1 MQPQRVVYIYERTAG
16 QPVTAKYLDEHGK
29 SIHPDVVHSG
39 YLGDNYST
47 EQLAI
52 DGYTFNAVQGDVSGT
67 FGTTAKTVTYVY
79 TENTPTIPDTQG
91 TVTVHYVTKDGIKLS
106 EPTVLSGKTGTTYQT
121 VPLTFTDHE
130 LVGQPENAMGLFT
143 ADNVDVTYVYQ
154 ATDTTGTDDIIDP
167 EEPEQPTK
175 PIKPV
180 EPTTPETPNEPGTTV
195 TQPDRIKPTQPAVAV
210 KPVAT
215 VKPTLK
221 PAAAQAS
228 LVKTTSPV
236 TEHSAQL
243 PQTDEQTGKLAVIL
257 GLLLSVV
264 TFGFY
269 GKHRQS

>member
-1 MQPQRVVYIYERTAG
+1 
-16 QPVTAKYLDEHGK
+16 
-29 SIHPDVVHSG
+29 
-39 YLGDNYST
+39 
-47 EQLAI
+47 
-52 DGYTFNAVQGDVSGT
+52 
-67 FGTTAKTVTYVY
+67 
-79 TENTPTIPDTQG
+79 
-91 TVTVHYVTKDGIKLS
+91 
-106 EPTVLSGKTGTTYQT
+106 
-121 VPLTFTDHE
+121 
-130 LVGQPENAMGLFT
+130 
-143 ADNVDVTYVYQ
+143 
-154 ATDTTGTDDIIDP
+154 
-167 EEPEQPTK
+167 
-175 PIKPV
+175 
-180 EPTTPETPNEPGTTV
+180 
-195 TQPDRIKPTQPAVAV
+195 IKPTQPAVAV